1 MKIAIAQIDS
11 VLGNLEKNIKK
22 HIDFASEAASKGAD
36 VILFPELSLTG
47 YSLKDINYEIAL
59 NPHITKKLD
68 ALKILSSKIDIVCGF
83 VEEDENYKI
92 YNSSAY
98 ISGGKIIS
106 THKKIYPPTYTLFEE
121 FRYFS
126 AGTECK
132 PFKTK
137 YGNAGLLVCEDMWH
151 VSLPY
156 TLAMGGAKF
165 IYGLAASPTRLG
177 TDSPEFKNYE
187 INSEQHRTFARLLSL
202 YFVFANRV
210 GFEDGVNFWGGS
222 EIVDPFGNVIAKG
235 RLFEE
240 ELIYSEI
247 NLNEVRRARIQARH
261 LNDENIDLTISN
273 LKKLSE

>member
-11 VLGNLEKNIKK
+11 VLGDIEKNIKK
-22 HIDFASEAASKGAD
+22 HHEYCSEAIGKGAD

-47 YSLKDINYEIAL
+47 YSLKDINSEVSL
-59 NPHITKKLD
+59 NPGTTTRLDVLKK
-68 ALKILSSKIDIVCGF
+68 LSSKIDIICGF
-83 VEEDENYKI
+83 AEEDDNFKI

-98 ISGGKIIS
+98 FSGGKIIS
-106 THKKIYPPTYTLFEE
+106 THKKVYPPTYTLFEE

-132 PFKTK
+132 PFDTK
-137 YGNAGLLVCEDMWH
+137 HGKSGLLVCEDMWH

-165 IYGLAASPTRLG
+165 IYGLAASPTRVG
-177 TDSPEFKNYE
+177 TDTKEFKNYE

-202 YFVFANRV
+202 YFIFANRV

-235 RLFEE
+235 KLFEE
-240 ELIYSEI
+240 ELIFSEI
-247 NLNEVRRARIQARH
+247 DLNEVRRARILARH